1 MSPQQDLPPIEFV
14 LTPQDRDTAAL
25 AALHLEAHRRRQNER
40 DAMMALARWKG
51 GQYRPRSG
59 A

>member
-1 MSPQQDLPPIEFV
+1 MTTQQDLPPIEFV

-25 AALHLEAHRRRQNER
+25 AAVRLEAHRRRQNKR
-40 DAMMALARWKG
+40 DAMMALARWAG
-51 GQYRPRSG
+51 GQYRWR